1 MKLWN
6 SAIYLQKFK
15 PHSLTDFFPK
25 KTLQDR
31 LSFFLKSEET
41 LQASY
46 IFNECSCLDKNFYSF
61 LSTFSVTWANCTSQ
75 LLLCNVSK
83 GMFSGQLDMLCVLV
97 FPASLL
103 CLSAEFPAASKLIK
117 IGVSRRQ
124 GNESLCLL
132 HLLDQ
137 QEKHL
142 QEKHPG
148 LKSLFI
154 ALKSLNFK
162 RGYFC
167 MKHSY
172 ISSRR
177 SLTSS

>member
-1 MKLWN
+1 MKLWY

-15 PHSLTDFFPK
+15 PHTLADFFQRKPCK
-25 KTLQDR
+25 KT
-31 LSFFLKSEET
+31 FFLKFEET

-61 LSTFSVTWANCTSQ
+61 LSTFSVTQANCTSQ

-137 QEKHL
+137 LISL

-162 RGYFC
+162 CGYFC